1 MTIIQFRVLLALKEL
16 GNFTEV
22 GEKLGITQSA
32 VSHALASVEKEIGI
46 TLFHRDRRG
55 VVLTEGGQRILDHVR
70 EIVGRVDRIKEEA
83 SSLSGLKI
91 GKINVGTLQSAA
103 IRIIP
108 GVVGVMRQ
116 KYPGIEISVF
126 EGTDQEIHEW
136 ILSET
141 VEMGILTAPCQ
152 DLETIPLI
160 TDRMFGIVPEK
171 HPLAEQK
178 SLSLDQLASEP
189 IIRSLGTCGTN
200 VAFGFSKAGVTPGLK
215 TIEARNISTVSAMVR
230 SGAGSA
236 IMAWLAVPR
245 DLTGIRMIPIDPP
258 LFRQI
263 VFAAPKL
270 QFLSPAAK
278 VFVDTTKNWLVGR
291 FQDLT

>member
-32 VSHALASVEKEIGI
+32 VSHALASIEKEIGI
-46 TLFHRDRRG
+46 TLFNRDRRG
-55 VVLTEGGQRILDHVR
+55 VVLTEGGQRILEHVR
-70 EIVGRVDRIKEEA
+70 EIIGRVDRIKEEA

-91 GKINVGTLQSAA
+91 GKINIGTLQSAA

-108 GVVGVMRQ
+108 GLVGAMRQ

-126 EGTDQEIHEW
+126 EGTDQEVYEW

-141 VEMGILTAPCQ
+141 VDLGILTAPCHN
-152 DLETIPLI
+152 LETLPLI
-160 TDRMFGIVPEK
+160 TDRMFGIVPEN
-171 HPLAEQK
+171 HPLAGQK
-178 SLSLDQLASEP
+178 TLSLDQLASEP
-189 IIRSLGTCGTN
+189 IIRSLGTCGTL
-200 VAFGFSKAGVTPGLK
+200 VASGFSKAGLSPAPK

-236 IMAWLAVPR
+236 IMPGLAVPR
-245 DLTGIRMIPIDPP
+245 DLPGIRVIPIDPP

-263 VFAAPKL
+263 VLAAPKL
-270 QFLSPAAK
+270 QFLSPAAM
-278 VFVDTTKNWLVGR
+278 VFVELTKDWVVGR